1 MWKKISLLFGLVLFS
16 FCTFAQADAT
26 EQFLKRVNL
35 EAHPNKKIDLIV
47 SYFALPENESEF
59 KKAQIARRV
68 LNYSYVHQDKI
79 AEALALKEISFFY
92 LASSKNSEGLALCLK
107 ALKIAEHENNEKLIG
122 YVNVMLGFFEPD
134 FEKSFSIYQKCLAI
148 ANKIKDENLKL
159 EAYKNMSELCLQND
173 LVKEAL
179 KYSQKEYELS
189 LKIRRFQD
197 MGYTYLSFAEVHKKL
212 KNNDLAIGY
221 YNTAINAAKKI
232 NSKRQLGWAFNYKGL
247 FFLENNELDSAKI
260 CAQKAIATFEKS
272 AQKDGALTGGRILL
286 DIYRNT
292 NVDSAFKYS
301 EKLRIGV
308 LNYMKE
314 SNFKE
319 QFNLKL
325 NEELRQKS
333 LTEEKE
339 KLEEEKK
346 QNIQYTFITIGILIL
361 LTLYLLISKSLL
373 VSSKLL
379 KFIGIIS
386 LLIVFEFIN
395 LLIHPFLEKI
405 THHSPVLILLAL
417 VAIAAV
423 LVPLHHK
430 VEHVLVGKL
439 VEKNKLLKMEKALE
453 STQNAN
459 PTTS

>member
-1 MWKKISLLFGLVLFS
+1 MRERIYFLFGLLLVS
-16 FCTFAQADAT
+16 CCTLGQGNAT
-26 EQFLKRVNL
+26 GELLKKVNL
-35 EAHPNKKIDLIV
+35 EAHPDKKIDLIV
-47 SYFALPENESEF
+47 SYFALPDNESEF

-68 LNYSYVHQDKI
+68 LKYSYAHKDKI

-92 LASSKNSEGLALCLK
+92 LTSGKNSEGLALCLK
-107 ALKIAEHENNEKLIG
+107 ALKIAEQEHNEKLIG
-122 YVNVMLGFFEPD
+122 YVNVMLGFFEED
-134 FEKSFSIYQKCLAI
+134 FNKSFAIYQKCLSI

-159 EAYKNMSELCLQND
+159 ETCKNMAELCLQND
-173 LVKEAL
+173 RVKEAL
-179 KYSQKEYELS
+179 KYSQEEYDLS
-189 LKIRRFQD
+189 LKLKRFQD
-197 MGYTYLSFAEVHKKL
+197 MGYTYLGFAEIHKKL
-212 KNNDLAIGY
+212 KNHDLAIGY
-221 YNTAINAAKKI
+221 YNTAITAAKKI
-232 NSKRQLGWAFNYKGL
+232 NSKRQLGWAYNYKGL
-247 FFLENNELDSAKI
+247 FFLENNEPDSAKVY
-260 CAQKAIATFEKS
+260 AQKAIVSFEKS
-272 AQKDGALTGGRILL
+272 VQKDGALTSGRILL

-314 SNFKE
+314 SDSKE

-325 NEELRQKS
+325 NEELRQKT
-333 LTEEKE
+333 LAEEKE

-346 QNIQYTFITIGILIL
+346 HNIQYTFITIGILIL
-361 LTLYLLISKSLL
+361 LTIYLLMSKSVL

-417 VAIAAV
+417 VGIAAV

-430 VEHVLVGKL
+430 VEHLLVGKL
-439 VEKNKLLKMEKALE
+439 VEKNKHLKVKKALE
-453 STQNAN
+453 VIQNADQ
-459 PTTS
+459 TTL